1 MFPFGCPEVFEL
13 LKVFGAQNW
22 SFCRSPIS
30 FIKFLNPNLQEF
42 WVVHWKPT
50 NKMINFKIF
59 NISVVSLKMM
69 IFFISWQ
76 LLVKTIFGV
85 GCPLSSTKYAARNW
99 NSIPTVGT
107 LPFFKET
114 LKPVRSKHS
123 SLKWLEHNT
132 LSLFGCQ
139 FRRFRFSNHFSNT
152 SGSFQGNLM

>member
-1 MFPFGCPEVFEL
+1 MFPLCPKSWL

-30 FIKFLNPNLQEF
+30 FIKFLNPNLQEL

-69 IFFISWQ
+69 IFFVSWQ

-85 GCPLSSTKYAARNW
+85 RCPLSSTKYAARNW
-99 NSIPTVGT
+99 ISTPTVGT

-123 SLKWLEHNT
+123 SLKWLEHIT

>member
-1 MFPFGCPEVFEL
+1 MFPFGYPEAWL
-13 LKVFGAQNW
+13 LEVFGAQNW

-76 LLVKTIFGV
+76 SVLFRLQNMQHETGS
-85 GCPLSSTKYAARNW
+85 P
-99 NSIPTVGT
+99 NSVWM

-123 SLKWLEHNT
+123 SLNWLEHNT
-132 LSLFGCQ
+132 LRLFGCQ

-152 SGSFQGNLM
+152 SESFQGNLMKEIKIVKRIY